1 MKNKGFTLAELLV
14 AIAIIAVLAV
24 VAYPLYNNYVKKA
37 RLSEAHQ
44 ALMDN
49 AQALERHYANH
60 GNFKK
65 NSTQWLDLPI
75 TQTPYFCIRMLGN
88 PRGTENEAAYSM
100 KAVAFD
106 KNNEARVLIH
116 SDDGTSLVCESS
128 ATTCDETPFFN
139 NSMRVDSDCRP
150 YP

>member
-1 MKNKGFTLAELLV
+1 MKNKGFTLVELLV

-116 SDDGTSLVCESS
+116 SHDGTLLVCESS
-128 ATTCDETPFFN
+128 ATTCDEVPFFN

>member
-1 MKNKGFTLAELLV
+1 MKTKGFTLVELLV
-14 AIAIIAVLAV
+14 TVVVIAVL
-24 VAYPLYNNYVKKA
+24 VAITYPLYNNYVKNA

-44 ALMDN
+44 AMMDN

-60 GNFKK
+60 ANFKK
-65 NSTQWLDLPI
+65 SSTQWADLPI
-75 TQTPYFCIRMLGN
+75 TQTSDFCIRMLGN
-88 PRGTENEAAYSM
+88 PRGTESEAAYSM

-116 SDDGTSLVCESS
+116 SHDGTSLICESS
-128 ATTCDETPFFN
+128 TTTCDETPFFK
-139 NSMRVDSDCRP
+139 NSTRMDSDCRP

>member
-14 AIAIIAVLAV
+14 VIAIIAVLAV

-116 SDDGTSLVCESS
+116 SHDGTSLVCESS
-128 ATTCDETPFFN
+128 ATTCDEAPFFN

>member
-14 AIAIIAVLAV
+14 AIAIIVVLAV

-116 SDDGTSLVCESS
+116 SHDGTSLVCESS
-128 ATTCDETPFFN
+128 ASTCDETPFFN

>member
-116 SDDGTSLVCESS
+116 SHDGTSLVCESS
-128 ATTCDETPFFN
+128 ATTCDETHFFN

>member
-1 MKNKGFTLAELLV
+1 MKNKGFTFAELLV
-14 AIAIIAVLAV
+14 VIAIIAVLAV

-49 AQALERHYANH
+49 AQALERYYANH

-116 SDDGTSLVCESS
+116 SHDGTSLVCESS

>member
-14 AIAIIAVLAV
+14 AIAIIVVLAV

-60 GNFKK
+60 GNFKT

-116 SDDGTSLVCESS
+116 SHDGTSLVCESS
-128 ATTCDETPFFN
+128 ASTCDETPFFN